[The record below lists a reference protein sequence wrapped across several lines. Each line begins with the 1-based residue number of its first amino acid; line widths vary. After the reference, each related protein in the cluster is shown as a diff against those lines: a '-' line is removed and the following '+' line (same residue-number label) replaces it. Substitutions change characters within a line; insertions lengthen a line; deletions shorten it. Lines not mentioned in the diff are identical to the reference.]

1 MSKSKRVSLTLLTV
15 VCLGVVG
22 FLAVRDSSSGTGNI
36 ADAGGGAASSSTAP
50 LQWIRWGTEATKR
63 AEEENKLILV
73 DVYADWCG
81 PCKMMDRTTYMNSSV
96 LEELKRFVTVKVD
109 ADTDTEAARKFSPG
123 TIPTTA
129 ILNAKGETLLTRV
142 GYIGPETFLTLLK
155 GAHTEIGNSSDGE
168 ELVAAGRKQ
177 LSTLKH
183 QGQPAP
189 ELDVNDGTLGFSA
202 GRRLKPKSGRF
213 WPKSH

>member
-1 MSKSKRVSLTLLTV
+1 MSQSKRVSLTLLTV

-22 FLAVRDSSSGTGNI
+22 FLAVRDSSSGTGSI
-36 ADAGGGAASSSTAP
+36 ADAGGAAASSSTAP

-63 AEEENKLILV
+63 AEEESKLILV

-81 PCKMMDRTTYMNSSV
+81 PCKMMDRTTYMDSAV

-123 TIPTTA
+123 AIPTTA

-155 GAHTEIGNSSDGE
+155 GQSAHSIRGSS
-168 ELVAAGRKQ
+168 AHSK
-177 LSTLKH
+177 
-183 QGQPAP
+183 
-189 ELDVNDGTLGFSA
+189 
-202 GRRLKPKSGRF
+202 
-213 WPKSH
+213 

>member
-1 MSKSKRVSLTLLTV
+1 MSQSKRVSLTLLTV

-22 FLAVRDSSSGTGNI
+22 FLAMRDSSSGTGSI
-36 ADAGGGAASSSTAP
+36 ADAFGEGATSSSAAP
-50 LQWIRWGTEATKR
+50 VQWIRWGTEATKR
-63 AEEENKLILV
+63 AEEESKLILV

-81 PCKMMDRTTYMNSSV
+81 PCKMMDRTTYMDSAV

-123 TIPTTA
+123 AIPTTA

-155 GAHTEIGNSSDGE
+155 GQSAHSIRGSS
-168 ELVAAGRKQ
+168 AHSK
-177 LSTLKH
+177 
-183 QGQPAP
+183 
-189 ELDVNDGTLGFSA
+189 
-202 GRRLKPKSGRF
+202 
-213 WPKSH
+213 